1 MSRFALP
8 LAACL
13 AALAVGGCSG
23 TPTVQTG
30 PDAETI
36 DGKLYRVDNTAA
48 QLVYVD
54 PTVDFSRYNRVLL
67 APLGLD
73 NVEIIQPDNSSAPY
87 ARKRDW
93 ELTDED
99 RAALQAQMDALAQ
112 RDATLT
118 AFVANTTHDVMI
130 PLTVLQGHLV
140 GLRRRLEDGSTE
152 QELAELALEESDY
165 LGALMQN
172 LGAAARLDA
181 RDQPLELGPVDL
193 GALVER
199 VMTRHAPIAA
209 QKGVQIDHAVPPTP
223 LRARGDLT
231 LLERLVGNLV
241 HNAVRYNREG
251 GHVAVVLE
259 ATEGGFTLRVLDDGP
274 GVTPEELPR
283 LGERRFRSEAA
294 RTRQPGGSGL
304 GLAIA
309 RDVAERHGFALRFEA
324 NAPQGLAAILSGPR
338 LDGSEPGSEAS

>member
-13 AALAVGGCSG
+13 AALTVGGCSG

-99 RAALQAQMDALAQ
+99 RAALQAGYREVMVQELVEKGGYALA
-112 RDATLT
+112 DAPADDVLEIAAMLT
-118 AFVANTTHDVMI
+118 QLAPNAPKDDNQSRYVGRSQVFTEGAGSIAVAVAFADSESGEV
-130 PLTVLQGHLV
+130 
-140 GLRRRLEDGSTE
+140 
-152 QELAELALEESDY
+152 LALSKDKRRSTQQWGVNNRVTNRAEVRRVFSAWAQQIRKGLDRVH
-165 LGALMQN
+165 N
-172 LGAAARLDA
+172 KDAAA
-181 RDQPLELGPVDL
+181 E
-193 GALVER
+193 
-199 VMTRHAPIAA
+199 
-209 QKGVQIDHAVPPTP
+209 
-223 LRARGDLT
+223 
-231 LLERLVGNLV
+231 
-241 HNAVRYNREG
+241 
-251 GHVAVVLE
+251 
-259 ATEGGFTLRVLDDGP
+259 
-274 GVTPEELPR
+274 
-283 LGERRFRSEAA
+283 
-294 RTRQPGGSGL
+294 
-304 GLAIA
+304 
-309 RDVAERHGFALRFEA
+309 
-324 NAPQGLAAILSGPR
+324 
-338 LDGSEPGSEAS
+338 